1 MPPPVP
7 RCGKGQHEAK
17 QIPCE
22 DQGTCSSPR
31 MQGDREACSALGSGC
46 SGRVAIVPKAKSD
59 ELLSASQSSPD
70 PQQSHRAAFLWQWS
84 GL

>member
-22 DQGTCSSPR
+22 DQGACSSPK
-31 MQGDREACSALGSGC
+31 MQGGREACSALGSGC
-46 SGRVAIVPKAKSD
+46 SDSLNDSKAKSD
-59 ELLSASQSSPD
+59 ELLSAS
-70 PQQSHRAAFLWQWS
+70 
-84 GL
+84 